1 MHAQDY
7 EAVMNDV
14 LEGILTLQHVMGQ
27 AQDAFAEVNERMQEC
42 RLHIHIAH
50 ADRVIAVTTALV
62 GGRRYASI
70 MLCCHCSVH
79 L

>member
-27 AQDAFAEVNERMQEC
+27 AQDAFQE
-42 RLHIHIAH
+42 
-50 ADRVIAVTTALV
+50 
-62 GGRRYASI
+62 
-70 MLCCHCSVH
+70 
-79 L
+79 